1 MIHSFKCKDCKDTI
15 KDNHTLKQ
23 LYLMKSFRTKNLLIL
38 ITSKITFE
46 KTITR
51 LKWNLIA
58 LLINLSS
65 PCDLIKKPIQSL
77 SQLSIQPCS

>member
-23 LYLMKSFRTKNLLIL
+23 LYLMKSFRTKNILIL

-46 KTITR
+46 K
-51 LKWNLIA
+51 KNYLIIMKFNSA
-58 LLINLSS
+58 F
-65 PCDLIKKPIQSL
+65 DK
-77 SQLSIQPCS
+77 SIFTL

>member
-23 LYLMKSFRTKNLLIL
+23 LYLMKSFRTKNILIL

-46 KTITR
+46 KTIT
-51 LKWNLIA
+51 
-58 LLINLSS
+58 
-65 PCDLIKKPIQSL
+65 
-77 SQLSIQPCS
+77 